1 VISVVIADLLK
12 HKGSAVVTIG
22 SRRPV
27 SELIRLLGEHRIG
40 GVVVVDDD
48 AIVGIV
54 SERDVVRGLG
64 REGAGIVDGSVASIM
79 TTAVISCRPS
89 DTLDEIAATMTERRI
104 RHMPV
109 VADGRLAGIVTI
121 GDVVAAQLRTLEA
134 ERRQLE
140 DYITRG

>member
-1 VISVVIADLLK
+1 MVIADLLK

-22 SRRPV
+22 PERTV
-27 SELIRLLGEHRIG
+27 SELVGLLAEHRIG
-40 GVVVVDDD
+40 GVVVTDDD
-48 AIVGIV
+48 TIVGIV

-64 REGAGIVDGSVASIM
+64 REGATIIDAPVASIM
-79 TTAVISCRPS
+79 TTAVISCQPA
-89 DTLDEIAATMTERRI
+89 DTLDEIATTMTERRI

-109 VADGRLAGIVTI
+109 VADGQLAGIVTI

-140 DYITRG
+140 EYITRG